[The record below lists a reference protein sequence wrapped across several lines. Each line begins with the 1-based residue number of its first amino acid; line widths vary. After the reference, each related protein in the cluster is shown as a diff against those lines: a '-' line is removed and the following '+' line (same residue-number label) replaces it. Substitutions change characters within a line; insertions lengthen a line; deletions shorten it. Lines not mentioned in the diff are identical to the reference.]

1 VCKISVITVVYNDV
15 GHIRQ
20 TMDSFFRQTCKE
32 KEYIVVDGGST
43 DGTAEIV
50 REYADRLAWWC
61 SEKDNGIYDA
71 MNKGVEHAKG
81 QWVNFLNSG
90 DYYATD
96 TALEDIADAAAESE
110 ADIEYGNSIARGIYA
125 DTNVAA
131 ADDIA
136 LMKLM
141 PVYRHGCSL
150 VKTGVQRKYAFDLK
164 KRKKMGFAL
173 DWDMI
178 FRAYHDG
185 CTFHKADVT
194 VQSYD
199 EKGASDNKYR
209 SALYNYRI
217 TTQYGFGMRQARLLL
232 TTVMR
237 YALNDLHIMD
247 YPRAFFY
254 QFVINDCLPAIPFWN
269 IRKMFLRIAK
279 MKIGEGTFVMKKCY
293 LMEPTRIRIGKNS
306 HINRGCLLDGRGGL
320 TIGDSVS
327 VSHQVSIITGS
338 HDKDATDF
346 REKDLPIVIEDY
358 AWIGAN
364 ATILQNVTI
373 GKGAVVCAGAVVVK
387 DVPEYTIVGG
397 VPAKPIGTRNGKLD
411 YKCKWITP
419 FT

>member
-1 VCKISVITVVYNDV
+1 MCKISVITVVYNDV

-32 KEYIVVDGGST
+32 KEYIVIDGGST

-50 REYADRLAWWC
+50 REYAGRLAWWC

-71 MNKGVEHAKG
+71 MNKGVEHATG
-81 QWVNFLNSG
+81 QWINFLNSG
-90 DYYATD
+90 DYFAYDTSLADLMEEGAT
-96 TALEDIADAAAESE
+96 AG
-110 ADIEYGNSIARGIYA
+110 ADIVYGNSIARGIYA
-125 DTNVAA
+125 DTTVTASDNL
-131 ADDIA
+131 A
-136 LMKLM
+136 LMKLL

-150 VKTGVQRKYAFDLK
+150 VRTEVQRKYGFDLSK
-164 KRKKMGFAL
+164 SKRMGFAL

-185 CTFHKADVT
+185 CVFHKANVT

-199 EKGASDNKYR
+199 ESGASNHKYR

-217 TTQYGFGMRQARLLL
+217 TTQYGFGMKQARLLL
-232 TTVMR
+232 STVIR
-237 YALNDLHIMD
+237 YAINDLHILD
-247 YPRAFFY
+247 YPRALFY
-254 QFVINDCLPAIPFWN
+254 QFVVNDCLPAIPFWN
-269 IRKMFLRIAK
+269 IRRLMLRMAK
-279 MKIGEGTFVMKKCY
+279 MKIGKGTFVMKKCY
-293 LMEPTRIRIGKNS
+293 FMEPGRISIGRHS

-338 HDKDATDF
+338 HDKDSSDF
-346 REKDLPIVIEDY
+346 RERDLPIVIEDY

-373 GKGAVVCAGAVVVK
+373 GKGAVVCAGAVVTK
-387 DVPEYTIVGG
+387 DVPEFTVVGG
-397 VPAKPIGTRNGKLD
+397 VPAKPIGRRNDKLD